1 MKLFKKVLAVALVG
15 AMAVSMLTACGSSK
29 QATAVRKVGKGNALV
44 AESSDAMASLQKMSA
59 TANVTNDDVN
69 AYYEA
74 LAKQKANTTLT
85 AEESALVQSMNEKLD
100 AARTEISQNLSQ
112 FTCASADS
120 SKAPYNLYIWTNA
133 AENPTTHAHYA
144 YLMKVDY
151 NSHIAGSRL
160 ALLVSPSF
168 VELGEFKGTDSDYA
182 ILKDVLKDAGDK
194 VGISISKVYG
204 KDVLLVAVPN
214 AEGVVVSDYGK
225 TAAPTAGGQS

>member
-1 MKLFKKVLAVALVG
+1 MKLFKKVLAVVLVG

-29 QATAVRKVGKGNALV
+29 QTKAVNKVGKGNALV
-44 AESSDAMASLQKMSA
+44 AETNDAMASLQKMSA
-59 TANVTNDDVN
+59 TANVTNSDVKAYN
-69 AYYEA
+69 AA
-74 LAKQKANTTLT
+74 LKKQATGGTLTPDETTLV
-85 AEESALVQSMNEKLD
+85 EEMNGKLD
-100 AARTEISQNLSQ
+100 TARTEIAQNLSQ
-112 FTCASADS
+112 FTCASATS
-120 SKAPYNLYIWTNA
+120 SSAPYDLYIWTNA

-151 NSHIAGSRL
+151 TYHIASPRL

-214 AEGVVVSDYGK
+214 GKPVSDFGK
-225 TAAPTAGGQS
+225 TATPSGT

>member
-1 MKLFKKVLAVALVG
+1 MKLFKKVLAVVLVG

-29 QATAVRKVGKGNALV
+29 QTKAVNKVGKGNALV
-44 AESSDAMASLQKMSA
+44 AETNDAMASLQKMSA
-59 TANVTNDDVN
+59 TANVTNSDVKAYN
-69 AYYEA
+69 AA
-74 LAKQKANTTLT
+74 LKKQATGGTLTPDETTLV
-85 AEESALVQSMNEKLD
+85 EEMNGKLD
-100 AARTEISQNLSQ
+100 TARTEIAQNLSQ
-112 FTCASADS
+112 FTCASATS
-120 SKAPYNLYIWTNA
+120 SSAPYDLYIWTNA

-151 NSHIAGSRL
+151 TYHIASPRL

-204 KDVLLVAVPN
+204 KDVLLVAVPKG
-214 AEGVVVSDYGK
+214 ATVSDFGK
-225 TAAPTAGGQS
+225 TAAPSGT

>member
-29 QATAVRKVGKGNALV
+29 QTKAVNKVGKGNALV
-44 AESSDAMASLQKMSA
+44 AETNDAMASLQKMSA
-59 TANVTNDDVN
+59 TANVTNSDVKAYN
-69 AYYEA
+69 AA
-74 LAKQKANTTLT
+74 LKKQATGGTLTPDETTLV
-85 AEESALVQSMNEKLD
+85 EEMNGKLD
-100 AARTEISQNLSQ
+100 TARTEIAQNLSQ
-112 FTCASADS
+112 FTCASATS
-120 SKAPYNLYIWTNA
+120 SSAPYDLYIWTNA

-151 NSHIAGSRL
+151 TYHIASPRL

-204 KDVLLVAVPN
+204 KDVLLVAVPKG
-214 AEGVVVSDYGK
+214 ATVSDFGK
-225 TAAPTAGGQS
+225 TAAPSGT